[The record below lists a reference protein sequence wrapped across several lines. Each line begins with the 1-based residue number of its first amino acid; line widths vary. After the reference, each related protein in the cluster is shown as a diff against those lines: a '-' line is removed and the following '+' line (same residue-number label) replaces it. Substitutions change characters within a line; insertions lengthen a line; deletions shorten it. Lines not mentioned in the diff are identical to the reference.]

1 MLTHQ
6 DLIEGLTS
14 TQIQEKFGAVKKERS
29 VEVQA
34 SSKGPEI
41 QLAAPELIDRQSK
54 GKFVW
59 VPKVLRDYIYVTL
72 DMDGIFHRGILNS
85 DESKINPSIQRRQIK
100 NDYSVPLSTL
110 LVRLEEIKELIKE
123 NGTDN
128 LTKEGQK
135 HLDSLLEL
143 LTTENDAILDSFRG
157 DKQQVVTVEQLHL
170 LLNRKNEPIIYD
182 DGETKLCFLT
192 QKCEIQLGWFPCL
205 AVSGIVYINMGDGI
219 KAASYTMKLPYFDG
233 YRALKEL
240 GISLPDDDKDL
251 LARLVER
258 GKKYVELVSNPAYV
272 RCTGTISRK
281 SWFRV
286 NRFKANGRVMIDVAN
301 MRNVDPSY
309 SAYFSYD
316 VYGDRGEPVTT
327 TSDFTDIQ
335 YAAMSPY
342 VYGFSFV
349 SKVWGEM
356 RMDDLSEIVFRD
368 DAYDMLVMDRD
379 TKDMVFALVDNSVTG
394 AKDFIDGKGGG
405 CIFLLAGPPGGGKT
419 LTAEAIAEKLQRPLH
434 MVGVGE
440 LGTNVES
447 LEENL
452 RRILDIASAWNAVL
466 LIDECDIFMES
477 RTDNDIERNAMVG
490 VFLRLLEYY
499 DGVLF
504 LTSNRAGNIDE
515 AFYSRI
521 SMSLYYDP
529 LGVDARKTVWTNLL
543 RVYDVENID
552 VEQIAHYELNGRK
565 IKGVIR
571 IAKALAASENRDPT
585 VADFTRVID
594 KESQF
599 RHSIRHNVL

>member
-1 MLTHQ
+1 
-6 DLIEGLTS
+6 
-14 TQIQEKFGAVKKERS
+14 
-29 VEVQA
+29 
-34 SSKGPEI
+34 
-41 QLAAPELIDRQSK
+41 
-54 GKFVW
+54 
-59 VPKVLRDYIYVTL
+59 
-72 DMDGIFHRGILNS
+72 
-85 DESKINPSIQRRQIK
+85 
-100 NDYSVPLSTL
+100 
-110 LVRLEEIKELIKE
+110 
-123 NGTDN
+123 
-128 LTKEGQK
+128 
-135 HLDSLLEL
+135 
-143 LTTENDAILDSFRG
+143 
-157 DKQQVVTVEQLHL
+157 
-170 LLNRKNEPIIYD
+170 
-182 DGETKLCFLT
+182 
-192 QKCEIQLGWFPCL
+192 
-205 AVSGIVYINMGDGI
+205 
-219 KAASYTMKLPYFDG
+219 
-233 YRALKEL
+233 
-240 GISLPDDDKDL
+240 
-251 LARLVER
+251 
-258 GKKYVELVSNPAYV
+258 
-272 RCTGTISRK
+272 
-281 SWFRV
+281 
-286 NRFKANGRVMIDVAN
+286 
-301 MRNVDPSY
+301 
-309 SAYFSYD
+309 
-316 VYGDRGEPVTT
+316 
-327 TSDFTDIQ
+327 
-335 YAAMSPY
+335 
-342 VYGFSFV
+342 
-349 SKVWGEM
+349 M

-543 RVYDVENID
+543 RVYDVKNID